1 MTFTNLRNTAMS
13 GVWLNIWE
21 IQHFLIVLCGR
32 GSPKTSFPLGWSFL
46 KKNCIILPRRNA
58 PGIVRKC
65 FWKQCFTDLGACR
78 CETRHN
84 CESNTFLAVQSIC
97 NGRRDKD
104 VPGSAQTVPLSA
116 GPARWKQGPGGA
128 CVQIQDCQ
136 ADPVGTGWEELPAEK
151 TEGWVYRGVLLT
163 REIHRK
169 HFKVNVL
176 WVVA

>member
-1 MTFTNLRNTAMS
+1 M
-13 GVWLNIWE
+13 
-21 IQHFLIVLCGR
+21 LCGR

-116 GPARWKQGPGGA
+116 GPADAGGSRGLVEPVCRFRTVRLILWVQGEKSCLLRKQRVE
-128 CVQIQDCQ
+128 C
-136 ADPVGTGWEELPAEK
+136 
-151 TEGWVYRGVLLT
+151 TEGCC
-163 REIHRK
+163 
-169 HFKVNVL
+169 
-176 WVVA
+176 